1 MRLIMSHTRR
11 QAKMLGRAAEAKERR
26 EHRAYHAEQ
35 AEKLSAMADSIQ
47 AVLDGHPE
55 MPEDARLDGERQI
68 INYRAAALDAS
79 NLFGCEDDLEGK
91 R

>member
-1 MRLIMSHTRR
+1 MRLTMTHTHR
-11 QAKMLGRAAEAKERR
+11 QVKMLRRAAKAKERR

-35 AEKLSAMADSIQ
+35 AEKFNGLADSIQ
-47 AVLDGHPE
+47 AVLDKHPG

-68 INYRAAALDAS
+68 VNYRAAALDAS
-79 NLFGCEDDLEGK
+79 NLFGCEDHLEGK